1 MELLWQL
8 GERLTSNKNRDWTTD
23 KQQIKTQSF
32 MQRFASSFL
41 YQILKKYVIIFTA
54 KDKQKCKKILSVS
67 QNSSGRK
74 IYIQNETI

>member
-54 KDKQKCKKILSVS
+54 KDK
-67 QNSSGRK
+67 
-74 IYIQNETI
+74 